1 MHALIVSDGSV
12 KRLVCYWYQTPDGIV
27 SDVLRLKLVLMKQAV
42 LRRPQDVVYGNVST
56 RIDTDRAAAYQHIA
70 PYVRDAEQQIE
81 QLYREQNGPGAR
93 VH

>member
-1 MHALIVSDGSV
+1 
-12 KRLVCYWYQTPDGIV
+12 
-27 SDVLRLKLVLMKQAV
+27 
-42 LRRPQDVVYGNVST
+42 VVYGNVST